1 MRILL
6 IHQAFC
12 GPNDPGGTRHYEL
25 AQRLI
30 AAGHALTVITS
41 PDSYLTGER
50 KSLQTSASGIQIR
63 FAPTAKGLHRSYTR
77 RVLSFLSFACSS
89 VIKALQMEPPDV
101 IVGTSPPIFQ
111 AFSAWMVAAVYRRPF
126 VLEIRDLWPDFA
138 IDLGLLRNRI
148 LISLAQS
155 LEQFLYRRSS
165 HIVVNSPAYAEE
177 LMKKGVS
184 NEKITVV
191 ANGVDISYFEPE
203 DRGED
208 FRRKFQ
214 IEEKFVVMYAGAV
227 GYANDLDCLLRAAC
241 RLREHR
247 EIVFAIVG
255 DGKELSRLRQRADA
269 ERLHNVRFIPAQP
282 KRSMPKVLAAAN
294 VCVAMLR
301 NIPMFRTTY
310 PNKVFDYMA
319 AGRPT
324 LLAVDGVIREVVE
337 KSGGGLF
344 VPPGE
349 DRSLVE
355 AILKLYHSPDLR
367 EQMGRSARKYVT
379 ENFDRD
385 RQAHQFAAVLE
396 GVCPSEA
403 ARIAEQVRLS

>member
-12 GPNDPGGTRHYEL
+12 GPDDPGGTRHYEL
-25 AQRLI
+25 AQRLV

-50 KSLQTSASGIQIR
+50 KSLQTSASGVQIR
-63 FAPTAKGLHRSYTR
+63 FAATAKGLHRSYFR
-77 RVLSFLSFACSS
+77 RVISFLSFACSS
-89 VIKALQMEPPDV
+89 VIKALQTETPDV
-101 IVGTSPPIFQ
+101 IVGTSPPILQ
-111 AFSAWMVAAVYRRPF
+111 AFSAWIVAAVCRRPF

-138 IDLGLLRNRI
+138 VDLGLLRNRI

-155 LEQFLYRRSS
+155 FEHFLYRRSS
-165 HIVVNSPAYAEE
+165 HIVVNSPAYVEQ
-177 LMKKGVS
+177 LMKKGVPKD
-184 NEKITVV
+184 KITMV
-191 ANGVDISYFEPE
+191 ANGVDVSCFDPE

-208 FRRKFQ
+208 FRRKFHV
-214 IEEKFVVMYAGAV
+214 EERLVVMYAGAV
-227 GYANDLDCLLRAAC
+227 GYANDLDSLLRAAC

-255 DGKELSRLRQRADA
+255 DGKEFPRLQQCADA
-269 ERLHNVRFIPAQP
+269 EQLHNTRFITAQP
-282 KRSMPKVLAAAN
+282 KRSMPKVLAGAD
-294 VCVAMLR
+294 VCVAILR

-324 LLAVDGVIREVVE
+324 LLAIDGVIREVVE

-344 VPPGE
+344 VPPG
-349 DRSLVE
+349 DDQSLAD
-355 AILKLYHSPDLR
+355 AILKLYHSPDLL
-367 EQMGRSARKYVT
+367 EQMGKSARKYVA

-385 RQAHQFAAVLE
+385 RQARQFAAVLE
-396 GVCPSEA
+396 GVCPSQP